1 MTFRWPFK
9 AKKNKHWVGIN
20 LSTLTPSAVIY
31 SDQGIVESVSFHHDD
46 GIAALEH
53 WLKKRISQTM
63 PAVLVLD
70 DADYELLLV
79 EAPEV
84 PDEELTAA
92 IEFRIGDLLNQPV
105 AETAVQAVRLPR
117 DAYRGRMSM
126 AHVIASPNSVI
137 QKWVKWAAINNLSVN
152 VITVPEF
159 SLLNILS
166 INDIDQG
173 IAILELGPNYGAIR
187 LYQQGALYLTRQ
199 VEVGLN
205 ALAMQNNDSAVDVQP
220 DATDELDIEENNES
234 FLLDEV
240 DLSNAAAGELDVSV
254 EELETD
260 LKAELEAEIND
271 AYVGFAPKAKIDAM
285 QVDNLILEVQ
295 RSLDY
300 YESQLGMG
308 QITQLWVMAGDEDL
322 TLLVDA
328 MQPALAANIKQPDIS
343 KKLQQIEGVGLSVHE
358 GDINNR
364 IIALGGALAYAAR

>member
-9 AKKNKHWVGIN
+9 SKKPKHWVGIN

-31 SDQGIVESVSFHHDD
+31 SDRGVVESVSFRSDD
-46 GIAALEH
+46 GIAALES
-53 WLKKRISQTM
+53 WLQQHITHPI

-92 IEFRIGDLLNQPV
+92 IEFRIGDLLNQSV
-105 AETAVQAVRLPR
+105 EETALQAVRLPR

-126 AHVIASPNSVI
+126 AHVVASPNNVI
-137 QKWVKWAAINNLSVN
+137 KKWVDWAGQNNLRVN

-166 INDIDQG
+166 INNINDG
-173 IAILELGPNYGAIR
+173 IAILDLGPSYGTIR

-205 ALAMQNNDSAVDVQP
+205 ALAIQP
-220 DATDELDIEENNES
+220 DDGTSQSEPEENSEPL
-234 FLLDEV
+234 LLDEV
-240 DLSNAAAGELDVSV
+240 EFNDGAESDFDTSLD
-254 EELETD
+254 
-260 LKAELEAEIND
+260 ELEAELSTD
-271 AYVGFAPKAKIDAM
+271 VVDTYVGFAPKANVDTQ

-308 QITQLWVMAGDEDL
+308 QITQLWVMANNIDL
-322 TLLVDA
+322 TPLVET
-328 MQPALAANIKQPDIS
+328 MQPALAANIEQPNIC
-343 KKLQQIEGVGLSVHE
+343 KKLQQIDGITMPVND
-358 GDINNR
+358 GDINER
-364 IIALGGALAYAAR
+364 ITALGGALAYAAN

>member
-1 MTFRWPFK
+1 MTVRWPFNS
-9 AKKNKHWVGIN
+9 KKPKHWVGIN

-31 SDQGIVESVSFHHDD
+31 SERGVVESVSFRSDD
-46 GIAALEH
+46 GITALER
-53 WLKKRISQTM
+53 WLQQHVTHPM

-105 AETAVQAVRLPR
+105 EETALQAVRLPR

-126 AHVIASPNSVI
+126 AHVVASPNNVI
-137 QKWVKWAAINNLSVN
+137 KKWVGWAEQNNLRVN

-166 INDIDQG
+166 INNINDG
-173 IAILELGPNYGAIR
+173 IAILELGPSYGTIR

-205 ALAMQNNDSAVDVQP
+205 ALAIQADSATSQQP
-220 DATDELDIEENNES
+220 EESNEPL
-234 FLLDEV
+234 LLDEV
-240 DLSNAAAGELDVSV
+240 EFDDADSDFDTALD
-254 EELETD
+254 
-260 LKAELEAEIND
+260 ELEAD
-271 AYVGFAPKAKIDAM
+271 LSTDVVDTYVGFAPKANVDTQ

-300 YESQLGMG
+300 
-308 QITQLWVMAGDEDL
+308 
-322 TLLVDA
+322 
-328 MQPALAANIKQPDIS
+328 
-343 KKLQQIEGVGLSVHE
+343 
-358 GDINNR
+358 
-364 IIALGGALAYAAR
+364 